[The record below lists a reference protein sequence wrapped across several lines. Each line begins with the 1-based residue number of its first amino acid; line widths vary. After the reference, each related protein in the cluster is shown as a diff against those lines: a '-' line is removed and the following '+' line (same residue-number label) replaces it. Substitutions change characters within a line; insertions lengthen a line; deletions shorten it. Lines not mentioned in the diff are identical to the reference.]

1 MEISYPQFRKNTS
14 GKSYYQIT
22 SDQHM
27 IEWQQLGSRMLRHE
41 VTASILPEKL
51 LIQDLIACNNGHY
64 VIISEAEFK
73 SAIGED

>member
-1 MEISYPQFRKNTS
+1 
-14 GKSYYQIT
+14 
-22 SDQHM
+22 M